1 MNNRVGGSYRDPQGH
16 VFIASDRVFRGITRQ
31 ASLCIRNLLRSDFY
45 NRNAGKLIVETER
58 ISSQQVISAG
68 IPPPLVDAYDLWVEH
83 DRIPLITYPYEWSFE
98 HLKKAACL
106 TLDLL
111 VDALNNG
118 YTLKDASAFNVQF
131 INSRP
136 IQIDILSITEYEQ
149 DSPFLGYKQFCEQFL
164 APLCLTSFTSIEF
177 NSWFR
182 GRLEGLDLIEVSE
195 ALPSSTYFR
204 PQILM
209 HIHLQARAMRKV
221 TSTSSSNNGKA
232 RRSVPRKNLVAL
244 AVSLRKFISNL
255 ERKKTSYWEAYS
267 DSNSYDE
274 GAKSDKAN
282 IVYEFVNRN
291 KIQKILDLGCN
302 TGSFSKMAVSAGAQ
316 QVVGT
321 DVDCGAINF
330 AVKNAM
336 RDSAPIQFLH
346 FDIVNP
352 SPNLGW
358 MNRERSPLEHRLG
371 QFDGLI
377 CLALIH
383 HIVIGKNIPIQEF
396 VDWVLKFAQR
406 GLIEFIP
413 KTDPMIAQLL
423 ANREDIFPD
432 YSRENFEQIMNNC
445 CTRIIAHSMNST
457 DRVIYEFQQ

>member
-1 MNNRVGGSYRDPQGH
+1 MNRVGGSFRDPQGH

-31 ASLCIRNLLRSDFY
+31 ASQSVQKLLRSDFY
-45 NRNAGKLIVETER
+45 KKHVVSLIVETEQ

-68 IPPPLVDAYDLWVEH
+68 IPPPVDAYDMWVEH
-83 DRIPLITYPYEWSFE
+83 NRIPLITYPYEWPFE
-98 HLKKAACL
+98 YLKKAACL

-111 VDALNNG
+111 IDSLNND

-131 INSRP
+131 TRHQP
-136 IQIDILSITEYEQ
+136 ILIDILSLTEYEQ
-149 DSPFLGYKQFCEQFL
+149 GSPFLGYKQFCEQFL

-195 ALPSSTYFR
+195 ALPFSTYFC

-209 HIHLQARAMRKV
+209 HIHWQARAMRKV

-232 RRSVPRKNLVAL
+232 RRSIPRKNLIAL
-244 AVSLRKFISNL
+244 AVSLRKFISTL

-267 DSNSYDE
+267 DCNCYDE
-274 GAKSDKAN
+274 DAMSDKAN
-282 IVYEFVNRN
+282 IVYEFVNKN
-291 KIQKILDLGCN
+291 NLEKILDLGCN
-302 TGSFSKMAVSAGAQ
+302 TGSFSKIAVSAGAK
-316 QVVGT
+316 QVFGT
-321 DVDCGAINF
+321 DVDCGVINF
-330 AVKNAM
+330 AVKSAM

-358 MNRERSPLEHRLG
+358 MNEERLLLEQRLG
-371 QFDGLI
+371 QLDGLI

-396 VDWVLKFAQR
+396 VRWVLKFAQR

-413 KTDPMIAQLL
+413 KTDPMVSQLL
-423 ANREDIFPD
+423 ANREDVFPD
-432 YSRENFEQIMNNC
+432 YDRENFEQIMDNY